1 MIVQFIVLWIVF
13 LFAPLLPPILSPLWY
28 SLVGVLLLQKA
39 NPRLLSGI
47 VVGVGTISAIGI
59 RIIQNEIIAELVI
72 FRNSNMQ
79 DTFHRKVNKINNY
92 FRSRKSVERLSLK
105 REKYIETRTGKF
117 STFLFA
123 IFCYLPILPDIIGTR
138 LLYKKIKFPY
148 FVIAVIIGKT
158 ISYVPIIFLGKW
170 LFQLL
175 HLVK

>member
-1 MIVQFIVLWIVF
+1 MITVSV
-13 LFAPLLPPILSPLWY
+13 ILM
-28 SLVGVLLLQKA
+28 
-39 NPRLLSGI
+39 
-47 VVGVGTISAIGI
+47 

-158 ISYVPIIFLGKW
+158 ISYVPIIFLGK
-170 LFQLL
+170 
-175 HLVK
+175 